1 MSTNMFDP
9 VTSSDWSRSG
19 TQSLSWRKL
28 LIRTAFWLQHPE
40 TLREIELIQSL
51 ERSSPKAIRAVQQE
65 RLIKLLQFAWS
76 QTDYYREVLE
86 SCGAVRNGKVNLDRF
101 EDIPFLTKDIIR
113 SQTERLR
120 PKALP
125 RGRKAHIN
133 QSGGSTGEPTK
144 FWQDDVYWAVTI
156 ATRTYHFSLAGKNL
170 GEREMKIWGSER
182 DLLKGTLGWRAN
194 LENWLYNRKF
204 EQCWHLP
211 EKQILKIIRDMDEWK
226 PKLLWCY
233 RDGIDAVAR
242 YITQH
247 GIRVQSPGAIILGG
261 ATVYPFMAKQIE
273 GAFRAPVMSAY
284 GSREVG
290 ALACQCLQRQGHH
303 IAAQSHVVEA
313 IGSGGHPVMEQDGE
327 LAITPLMNYAMPFIR
342 YRIGDRGRLT
352 SRLCAC
358 GRGFPL
364 LDSLSGRIVEAL
376 SNEKG
381 EQVDPLYFIQMMSE
395 VLGGTAVRKGQLI
408 QEKDNSLTMNVV
420 LEAGATAAMAKPVL
434 DQMRQKI
441 AAIMGA
447 ECPVRFAFVGDIPLS
462 ASGKY
467 PYVIRRTALPH
478 SVSRLGRAESP
489 FKAAS
494 TAR

>member
-1 MSTNMFDP
+1 MPEVEISSEKTT
-9 VTSSDWSRSG
+9 TSARA
-19 TQSLSWRKL
+19 LNWRRP
-28 LIRTAFWLQHPE
+28 LIRAAFRLQNPE
-40 TLREIELIQSL
+40 ILREIGLIHSI
-51 ERSSPKAIRAVQQE
+51 ERSPPETILAIQQE
-65 RLIKLLQFAWS
+65 RLAQLLHHAWS
-76 QTDYYREVLE
+76 QTDYYHEVLE
-86 SCGAVRNGKVNLDRF
+86 NCGAVRNGNVNLDRF

-113 SQTERLR
+113 SQPERLR
-120 PKALP
+120 ARALP

-133 QSGGSTGEPTK
+133 QSGGSTGEPIK
-144 FWQDDVYWAVTI
+144 FWQDNVYWAVTI
-156 ATRTYHFSLAGKNL
+156 ATRTYHFSLAGKDL

-182 DLLKGTLGWRAN
+182 DLLQGTLGWRAN

-211 EKQILKIIRDMDEWK
+211 EARILKIIRDIDQWK

-247 GIRVQSPGAIILGG
+247 GVRVHSPGAIILGG
-261 ATVYPFMAKQIE
+261 ATVYPFMAKQIQ

-303 IAAQSHVVEA
+303 IASQSHVVEA
-313 IGSGGHPVMEQDGE
+313 IAPDGHPAMEQDGE

-352 SRLCAC
+352 SRLCPC

-364 LDSLSGRIVEAL
+364 LDSLSGRVVEVL
-376 SNEKG
+376 SNAKG
-381 EQVDPLYFIQMMSE
+381 EQVDPIYFIVMMSE
-395 VLGGTAVRKGQLI
+395 VLSGTAVRKGQII
-408 QEKDNSLTMNVV
+408 QEKDGSITMNVV
-420 LEAGATAAMAKPVL
+420 LEPGATPAMARPVL
-434 DQMRQKI
+434 DEMQRKI
-441 AAIMGA
+441 AVIMGG
-447 ECPVRFAFVGDIPLS
+447 ECPVRFDFVGDIPLS

-467 PYVIRRTALPH
+467 PYVVRR
-478 SVSRLGRAESP
+478 
-489 FKAAS
+489 
-494 TAR
+494 